1 MTDPDTPTPHDGQDA
16 TQDAEP
22 VRRDFLTLLTLA
34 TASVGACAFAW
45 PFLDSLGPAN
55 PGDPADAV
63 VEVDLTKLAPGQQM
77 VVVWRGHPV
86 FVVHRTEQEL
96 HALQDAALLH
106 DLRDPGSAE
115 LQQPDYA
122 HNWHRSV
129 VPEIGVLVGVC
140 THLGCVPRFRPG
152 APGAGGGGGSAIAE
166 AGGYGCPCHGSRF
179 DLAGRVFTGAP
190 APYNLPVPP
199 HSLPHPALLRI
210 GVDPDGS
217 SFDFDS
223 IRQI

>member
-1 MTDPDTPTPHDGQDA
+1 MTDPDPPIPHDA
-16 TQDAEP
+16 PAASQDAEP
-22 VRRDFLTLLTLA
+22 VRRDFLTLLTVA

-55 PGDPADAV
+55 PGDPPDAV

-86 FVVHRTEQEL
+86 FVVRRTADEL
-96 HALQDAALLH
+96 RALQDAALLH
-106 DLRDPGSAE
+106 ELRDPASAQ

-122 HNWHRSV
+122 VNWHRSI

-152 APGAGGGGGSAIAE
+152 AEGNASPVAE
-166 AGGYGCPCHGSRF
+166 AGGYACPCHGSRF

-190 APYNLPVPP
+190 APFNLPVPP
-199 HSLPHPALLRI
+199 YSLPQPTVLRI

-217 SFDFDS
+217 SFDFES